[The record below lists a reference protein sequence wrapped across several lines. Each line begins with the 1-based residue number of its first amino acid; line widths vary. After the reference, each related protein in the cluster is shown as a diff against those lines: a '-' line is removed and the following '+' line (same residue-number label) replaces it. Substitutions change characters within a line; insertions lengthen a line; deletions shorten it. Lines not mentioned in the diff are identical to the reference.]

1 MRAKRHKLKGMVIH
15 MKEKIKNLYRQWFRD
30 TDVDRRIYNWVLT
43 IAIISLAIIIIVEAG
58 MQYEWDGL
66 MAMIVLLLYL
76 VIMFIL
82 ANMYPHKLKLLFSFI
97 TVPINLAVFPFMFLL
112 AEGGGIRSG
121 MSVWMAMGLLLLFMT
136 ADGFW
141 FVLQVIVTVM
151 VDFFLF
157 LASYLNPDMIKEVD
171 NPFYYYEDNL
181 IAICIVSL
189 CIGFMIRYQ
198 RKVLESQNGKI
209 EQTLAQ
215 IRQEKR
221 RTEKISAEKDKI
233 MEDLSYNVRT
243 PLNII
248 VGMSDMAK
256 QNIEDTDKVKKCLDK
271 ISESS
276 WQMLQI
282 MNRILRIGEYGTKNY
297 LDPDELI
304 SHCEDGRL
312 YRDADGALM
321 LNARNRNIL
330 VVEDNDINVEI
341 IENILQ
347 KTYAKVT
354 CAKTAEEAIQLIEA
368 SGEFE
373 YDLILMDIQ
382 LPGMDGYCAARSI
395 RSMDRADAIVL
406 PVLAMTADAL
416 TQDVDKALQCGMNA
430 HIAKP
435 IIVEELYTKLYYY
448 LFVAKIKII

>member
-1 MRAKRHKLKGMVIH
+1 MRAKKHKLKGMVIH

-30 TDVDRRIYNWVLT
+30 TDVVRRIYNWVLT
-43 IAIISLAIIIIVEAG
+43 IASLAIIIIVEAG

-121 MSVWMAMGLLLLFMT
+121 MPVWMAMGLLLLFMT

-141 FVLQVIVTVM
+141 FVLQFIVTVM

-256 QNIEDTDKVKKCLDK
+256 QNIEDTGKVKKCLDK

-282 MNRILRIGEYGTKNY
+282 MNRILQIGEYGTKNY

-382 LPGMDGYCAARSI
+382 LPGMDGYSAARSI

-448 LFVAKIKII
+448 LFVAKVKII

>member
-1 MRAKRHKLKGMVIH
+1 M
-15 MKEKIKNLYRQWFRD
+15 
-30 TDVDRRIYNWVLT
+30 
-43 IAIISLAIIIIVEAG
+43 
-58 MQYEWDGL
+58 
-66 MAMIVLLLYL
+66 
-76 VIMFIL
+76 
-82 ANMYPHKLKLLFSFI
+82 
-97 TVPINLAVFPFMFLL
+97 
-112 AEGGGIRSG
+112 
-121 MSVWMAMGLLLLFMT
+121 
-136 ADGFW
+136 
-141 FVLQVIVTVM
+141 
-151 VDFFLF
+151 
-157 LASYLNPDMIKEVD
+157 
-171 NPFYYYEDNL
+171 
-181 IAICIVSL
+181 
-189 CIGFMIRYQ
+189 
-198 RKVLESQNGKI
+198 
-209 EQTLAQ
+209 AQ

-282 MNRILRIGEYGTKNY
+282 MNRILQIGEYGTKNY

-382 LPGMDGYCAARSI
+382 LPGMDGYSAAHSI

-448 LFVAKIKII
+448 LFVAKVKII

>member
-1 MRAKRHKLKGMVIH
+1 MRAKKHKLKGMVIH

-76 VIMFIL
+76 VIMLIL

-97 TVPINLAVFPFMFLL
+97 TVPINLAVFPFMFFL

-121 MSVWMAMGLLLLFMT
+121 MPVWMAMGLLLLFMT

-141 FVLQVIVTVM
+141 FVLQFIVTVM

-282 MNRILRIGEYGTKNY
+282 MNRILQIGEYGTKNY

-382 LPGMDGYCAARSI
+382 LPGMDGYSAARSI

>member
-1 MRAKRHKLKGMVIH
+1 
-15 MKEKIKNLYRQWFRD
+15 MKEKIGNLYHRWFRD
-30 TDVDRRIYNWVLT
+30 VEVDRRIYNCVLT
-43 IAIISLAIIIIVEAG
+43 IAIISLTVIIIAESA

-66 MAMIVLLLYL
+66 LAMIVLLLYL
-76 VIMFIL
+76 VVMFVL
-82 ANMYPHKLKLLFSFI
+82 TNVYPHKLKLLFSFI
-97 TVPINLAVFPFMFLL
+97 TVPINLAFFPFMFLL

-121 MSVWMAMGLLLLFMT
+121 MPVWMAMGLLLLFVT

-141 FVLQVIVTVM
+141 FVLQFIVTVM
-151 VDFFLF
+151 IDCVMF

-198 RKVLESQNGKI
+198 RKALENQNERI
-209 EQTLAQ
+209 EQSLAQ
-215 IRQEKR
+215 SRQEKR
-221 RTEKISAEKDKI
+221 RTQKISAEKDKI

-248 VGMSDMAK
+248 VGMTDMAK
-256 QNIEDTDKVKKCLDK
+256 QDIEDTDKVRKCLDK

-282 MNRILRIGEYGTKNY
+282 MNRILQIGEYESKNY
-297 LDPDELI
+297 LDADEMI

-312 YRDADGALM
+312 YRDADGMLM

-347 KTYAKVT
+347 RTYAKVT
-354 CAKTAEEAIQLIEA
+354 CVKTAEEAIKFIEM

-382 LPGMDGYCAARSI
+382 LPGMDGYSAARNI
-395 RSMDRADAIVL
+395 RSMDRADAIKL
-406 PVLAMTADAL
+406 PILAMTADAL
-416 TQDVDKALQCGMNA
+416 TQDVDKALRCGMNA

-448 LFVAKIKII
+448 LFVAKVKII